1 MKTDEEII
9 FLFKKYFLSKG
20 TVIGIKEGKI
30 SFAGNVSY
38 FPLRGEQS
46 KKLPVS
52 FETVTGNFNVYS
64 ADLYSLEGCPDIVGG
79 KFNCSNNHLENLSY
93 GPKVVKGNYAC
104 ANNKLTSL
112 IGLPL
117 YINDN
122 LIISYSQ
129 QLPLLSILKIKGCRK
144 VTFFEKSSV
153 AYEQCANIINR
164 YLGQGTRGML
174 SCAMEM
180 IKAGYGSNARP

>member
-20 TVIGIKEGKI
+20 TMTGIKEGKI

-46 KKLPVS
+46 TKLPVS

-64 ADLYSLEGCPDIVGG
+64 TNLYSLEGCPGIVGG
-79 KFNCSNNHLENLSY
+79 YFHCSNNHLENLSY
-93 GPKVVKGNYAC
+93 GPKQVKGNYAC

-112 IGLPL
+112 IGLPFS
-117 YINDN
+117 IHGN
-122 LIISYSQ
+122 LTISYSP
-129 QLPLLSILKIKGCRK
+129 QLPLLPILKVKGCQK
-144 VTFFEKSSV
+144 LKFVEDNS
-153 AYEQCANIINR
+153 AADIINK

-174 SCAMEM
+174 SCAMEL
-180 IKAGYGSNARP
+180 IKAGYRSNARL